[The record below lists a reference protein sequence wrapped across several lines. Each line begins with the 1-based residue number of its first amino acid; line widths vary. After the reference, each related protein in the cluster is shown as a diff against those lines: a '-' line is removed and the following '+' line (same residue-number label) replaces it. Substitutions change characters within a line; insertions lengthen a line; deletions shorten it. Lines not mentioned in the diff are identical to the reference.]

1 MHHEIITKT
10 LEIKNDNLKLQSQL
24 ILYKSQVL
32 AHKKEIK
39 KPSDKIISLE

>member
-1 MHHEIITKT
+1 MSSE
-10 LEIKNDNLKLQSQL
+10 LIKNDNLKLQLQL